1 MVLDVLVA
9 LAVIVVAARLVGALF
24 TRFHQ
29 PAVIGEVV
37 AGIMLGP
44 SLLGS
49 VAPGLAAVLVPA
61 ETAPFLG
68 VMSQLGVIL
77 YMFLIGLELDLTL
90 LRARA
95 ATTAAIAVS
104 SIVVPFGLGV
114 ILARTLYGSLAPV
127 GVGFMPFALF
137 LGVSMSITAFPVM
150 ARILGDKGLQR
161 TPMGIV
167 ALTCAA
173 INDAVAWC
181 LLAVVVGGQI
191 LNPYNLA
198 KNPGGSSGGTGVA
211 IAASFATVG
220 LGTETGVSVRSPA
233 SNNAL
238 IGVVPSR
245 GLVSRAGVLPISFT
259 QDRVGVHAK
268 TTADAAVVLSV
279 IRGFDAD
286 DLATSESLEQPVA
299 DLTALPANSL
309 RGVRVGV
316 LRDMFRKDQEAA
328 AGNAIIEKQ
337 LALLTANGAIVIDG
351 LSTGTDLVGL
361 MPSLRVNSYELRST
375 FDSYLKRR
383 GPARP
388 VQSFAELFN
397 SGKWLKGGV
406 LEARFNDTMKAGEL
420 NTNGEYQ
427 ARLLNQKMMRQ
438 QLVALMDRY
447 GVAALVYPMKSL
459 GAPAVGASDD
469 GLRDNNLVSTA
480 GMPAIVVPAG
490 WDAEGLPLALEIMGR
505 PFSDATLLKIANGYE
520 LASKNRLSP
529 KTVPPLAG
537 ETIQ

>member
-1 MVLDVLVA
+1 MRSSRFVLAVA
-9 LAVIVVAARLVGALF
+9 LVVLSLATPRAQTRSFELTTASIADIQAAVDAGKLTYEGLVGLYLKRIDAYDKKGPRLNAIITVNPRALEIA
-24 TRFHQ
+24 R
-29 PAVIGEVV
+29 
-37 AGIMLGP
+37 
-44 SLLGS
+44 
-49 VAPGLAAVLVPA
+49 
-61 ETAPFLG
+61 
-68 VMSQLGVIL
+68 
-77 YMFLIGLELDLTL
+77 ELDAERQAKGRRGPLHGIPMVAKDNIDTADL
-90 LRARA
+90 PTTGGNEVFAGNRPAIDATVIEKLRQAG
-95 ATTAAIAVS
+95 AIIIAKTNMDEMAQSV
-104 SIVVPFGLGV
+104 
-114 ILARTLYGSLAPV
+114 R
-127 GVGFMPFALF
+127 GF
-137 LGVSMSITAFPVM
+137 ST
-150 ARILGDKGLQR
+150 
-161 TPMGIV
+161 
-167 ALTCAA
+167 
-173 INDAVAWC
+173 
-181 LLAVVVGGQI
+181 VGGQI

-198 KNPGGSSGGTGVA
+198 NNPGGSSGGTGVA

-220 LGTETGVSVRSPA
+220 LATETGVSIRSPA

-238 IGVVPSR
+238 VGVVPSR

-286 DLATSESLEQPVA
+286 DLSTAESLEQQVA
-299 DLTALPANSL
+299 ELTALPANSL

-316 LRDMFRKDQEAA
+316 LRDLFRKDQEAA

-361 MPSLRVNSYELRST
+361 MPSLRVNSYELRSS

-406 LEARFNDTMKAGEL
+406 LEARFNDTMKAGDL
-420 NTNGEYQ
+420 TTNTEYQ

-438 QLVALMDRY
+438 QLISLMDRY

-505 PFSDATLLKIANGYE
+505 PFSDATLLKIAHGYE
-520 LASKNRLSP
+520 LASHNRLSP
-529 KTVPPLAG
+529 KAVPPLAG
-537 ETIQ
+537 ETIQY

>member
-1 MVLDVLVA
+1 M
-9 LAVIVVAARLVGALF
+9 
-24 TRFHQ
+24 RF
-29 PAVIGEVV
+29 
-37 AGIMLGP
+37 
-44 SLLGS
+44 SRS
-49 VAPGLAAVLVPA
+49 VLVPA
-61 ETAPFLG
+61 LVVLSLATPRAQGRSFELTTASIADIQAAVDAGKLTYEG
-68 VMSQLGVIL
+68 LVGL
-77 YMFLIGLELDLTL
+77 YLKRIEAYDKKGPRLNAIITINPRALELARELDAERKARGRRGPLHGIPMVVKDNIDTADLPTTGGNEVFAGNRPAIDATVIEK
-90 LRARA
+90 LRQAG
-95 ATTAAIAVS
+95 AIIMAKANLDEMAQSV
-104 SIVVPFGLGV
+104 
-114 ILARTLYGSLAPV
+114 R
-127 GVGFMPFALF
+127 GF
-137 LGVSMSITAFPVM
+137 ST
-150 ARILGDKGLQR
+150 
-161 TPMGIV
+161 
-167 ALTCAA
+167 
-173 INDAVAWC
+173 
-181 LLAVVVGGQI
+181 VGGQI

-198 KNPGGSSGGTGVA
+198 KNPGGSSGGTGVS
-211 IAASFATVG
+211 IAAGFATVG

-233 SNNAL
+233 ANNAL

-286 DLATSESLEQPVA
+286 DLATAESLEHPVT
-299 DLTALPANSL
+299 DLTALPANTL

-316 LRDMFRKDQEAA
+316 LRDLFRKDQEAA
-328 AGNAIIEKQ
+328 AGNAVIDKQ
-337 LALLTANGAIVIDG
+337 LAVLAASGAIVIDG
-351 LSTGTDLVGL
+351 LSTGTDLIGL
-361 MPSLRVNSYELRST
+361 MPSLRVNSYELRSS

-406 LEARFNDTMKAGEL
+406 LEARFNDTMKAGDL
-420 NTNGEYQ
+420 NTNVEYQ

-438 QLVALMDRY
+438 QLIGLMDRY

-469 GLRDNNLVSTA
+469 GLRDNNLASTA

-505 PFSDATLLKIANGYE
+505 PFSDATLLKIAHGYE
-520 LASKNRLSP
+520 QASKHR
-529 KTVPPLAG
+529 VPPKSAPPLPG
-537 ETIQ
+537 ENIPY